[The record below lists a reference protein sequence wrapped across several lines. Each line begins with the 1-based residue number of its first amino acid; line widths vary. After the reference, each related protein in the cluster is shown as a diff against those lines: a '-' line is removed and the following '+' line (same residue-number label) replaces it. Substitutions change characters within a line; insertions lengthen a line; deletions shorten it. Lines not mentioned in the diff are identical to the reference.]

1 VFAVSRRLLAG
12 IFASRQETTMESE
25 QSEPLAPQLVEA
37 EETLKK
43 MLEEACSA
51 EVYGADTGQLI
62 RIEEVLAIAGEA
74 AKEAISIRRKRR
86 SGGSGRS
93 RASTAAQQER
103 ALAEASA
110 LTPPDAHRIFEDSRG
125 VRWDACAI
133 HPSAPVGRVQLP
145 EPYRSGWLFF
155 DSTNQKRRLSPIP
168 AEWQSASDETLRALC
183 EAAEIVP
190 ERAPSRRRVRPD

>member
-1 VFAVSRRLLAG
+1 
-12 IFASRQETTMESE
+12 MESE

-51 EVYGADTGQLI
+51 QVYGADTGQLI

-86 SGGSGRS
+86 TGSGRARTS
-93 RASTAAQQER
+93 AAGSQER
-103 ALAEASA
+103 TPAVAAE
-110 LTPPDAHRIFEDSRG
+110 LHPLDQHRIFVDARG

-155 DSTNQKRRLSPIP
+155 DSSNEKRRLSPIP
-168 AEWQSASDETLRALC
+168 ADWHSASDEMLRALC
-183 EAAEIVP
+183 ESAEVVP
-190 ERAPSRRRVRPD
+190 ERAPARGRTQPD